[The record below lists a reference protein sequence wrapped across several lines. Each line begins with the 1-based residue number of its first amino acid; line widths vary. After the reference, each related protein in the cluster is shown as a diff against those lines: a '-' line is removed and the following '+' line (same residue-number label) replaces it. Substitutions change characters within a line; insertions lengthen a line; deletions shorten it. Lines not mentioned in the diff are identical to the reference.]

1 LTNQSLNNLSESQLA
16 ELLVQKDK
24 RALEYLYDNYSAS
37 LYGVIL
43 RIVGG
48 EKIAE
53 EILQDVM
60 IRVWT
65 KISTFDPNKG
75 RLFTWMLNISRNL
88 SIDKLRSK
96 EISKDSKTES
106 IANNVYSYDHQSD
119 PEPGIDRIGVK
130 DLLDSL
136 VEDQRIVV
144 EYIYFKG
151 YSHSEACQELQIPL
165 GTVKTRLRNALIQLR
180 KVVQ

>member
-1 LTNQSLNNLSESQLA
+1 MTKQSLYNLSESQIA
-16 ELLVQKDK
+16 ELLVIKDK
-24 RALEYLYDNYSAS
+24 RALEYLYDNYSAT

-43 RIVGG
+43 RIIGE

-60 IRVWT
+60 IRIWT

-75 RLFTWMLNISRNL
+75 KLFTWMLNISRNL

-106 IANNVYSYDHQSD
+106 IANIVYSSNFRSE
-119 PEPGIDRIGVK
+119 PEPGIDTIGVK
-130 DLLDSL
+130 ELLESL
-136 VEDQRIVV
+136 NIEQRIVV
-144 EYIYFKG
+144 EHIYFKG
-151 YSHSEACQELQIPL
+151 YTHSEASKELGIPL
-165 GTVKTRLRNALIQLR
+165 GTVKTRLRSALIQLR
-180 KVVQ
+180 KVIQ